1 MIQFLNTEWLIDPF
15 LLERKGNE
23 LIRDGIN
30 QYFNGGSNYKDVFNK
45 FDLAIKYITYDFGIG
60 DIAEPF
66 KRAGFSFYDPI
77 DYSVGSFL
85 HSPDWKIEED
95 IITDYQNKLTIIK
108 NNEDAHNEIVCGCFV
123 YSYSR
128 IYTYIREDES
138 LKKY

>member
-66 KRAGFSFYDPI
+66 KRAGF
-77 DYSVGSFL
+77 
-85 HSPDWKIEED
+85 
-95 IITDYQNKLTIIK
+95 
-108 NNEDAHNEIVCGCFV
+108 
-123 YSYSR
+123 
-128 IYTYIREDES
+128 
-138 LKKY
+138 